1 MILQCILFYSLTIF
15 ALNLLSIIGCTWKK
29 VSTAQVNCNELET
42 LLGRQAVQLQKAIN
56 EKCTGML
63 THKVMETKTTVGRVS
78 SSLSYRHQKVP
89 IETNGDFVSTAHH
102 IDSTNDKVQIH
113 DAELSLDF
121 KQDSEGRRQRM

>member
-1 MILQCILFYSLTIF
+1 MILQCILFYSLTICF
-15 ALNLLSIIGCTWKK
+15 ESFVYYRMYLEKGKHCAR
-29 VSTAQVNCNELET
+29 NCYELET